1 MPIFQ
6 HGKNAFLALG
16 FENSATLDA
25 FSSMTST
32 SVSGTAGTL
41 IQAGSFAANNGL
53 LATVGSTSYYGY
65 FVNPVNNGNL
75 APLPSLTT
83 PVYSTT
89 LATTS
94 STSITFGN
102 TIVTGAT
109 SGTGYLLPMYNFS
122 PYINDISFPQ
132 AVDAA
137 ETTSFNA
144 AGVKSYIVGLKGY
157 SVTFAGHYDG
167 SSTIFG
173 QAGGLDALLQ
183 SALNY
188 QNTAGNFIS
197 FVYGPT
203 DPGAFTGGT
212 ASNKYYGQGILTKY
226 DLKSSVN
233 GVVTFDAEL
242 MVTGSVS
249 RTTI

>member
-16 FENSATLDA
+16 FENSTNVNA
-25 FSSMTST
+25 FSSMTSV
-32 SVSGTAGTL
+32 SVSGNAGTL
-41 IQAGSFAANNGL
+41 IQAGSFAASDSPI
-53 LATVGSTSYYGY
+53 AVVGATSYYGY
-65 FVNPVNNGNL
+65 FVNPNSNASL

-83 PVYSTT
+83 PVYSIT
-89 LATTS
+89 ASDNTS
-94 STSITFGN
+94 TAISFEN
-102 TIVTGAT
+102 TIATGAT

-132 AVDAA
+132 AIDAA
-137 ETTSFNA
+137 ETTSFNS
-144 AGVKSYIVGLKGY
+144 AGVKSYIVGLRGY

-167 SSTIFG
+167 SSNIMG
-173 QAGGLDALLQ
+173 QDGGMDALLQ

-203 DPGAFTGGT
+203 DPGGFVGGT
-212 ASNKYYGQGILTKY
+212 PSNKYFGQGVLTKY
-226 DLKSSVN
+226 DIKSAVN

-242 MVTGSVS
+242 MVTGAVS
-249 RTTI
+249 RTSI